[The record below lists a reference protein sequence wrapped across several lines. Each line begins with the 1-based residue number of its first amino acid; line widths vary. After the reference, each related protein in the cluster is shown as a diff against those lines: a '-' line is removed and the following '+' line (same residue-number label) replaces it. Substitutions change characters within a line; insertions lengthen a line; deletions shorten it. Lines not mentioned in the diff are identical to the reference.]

1 MRLTPNSVSTST
13 STSITRIDAPAPL
26 GHSSETPASSHRLTT
41 VYEFEDT
48 GERICL
54 PAVLSS
60 TRQRVGVSA
69 LAERAPLIGTLWD
82 NSKMTLGDLV

>member
-1 MRLTPNSVSTST
+1 MRQHLGTL
-13 STSITRIDAPAPL
+13 IRDAGESAQAP
-26 GHSSETPASSHRLTT
+26 HSL
-41 VYEFEDT
+41 
-48 GERICL
+48 CL